1 MTQPTSPWRHT
12 RAPSPKNK
20 NFNVSPDSPSSLLLI
35 VNLIS
40 HFFFISTWNLIH
52 DKKQHKTKHV
62 LCNKWDVSVSTITLI
77 RKKKGPLLLHQAPYR
92 SLTLHHASNLLLACE
107 AATAHHAILVPALYM
122 RFTVSSFPHFLP
134 AVRGRLNS
142 LSSPLTL
149 RTTLFSLE
157 IHLLYPHLTVFFFKL
172 IKKVEKKKNI
182 IAIIFPELPPKHK
195 IMSGIAHF

>member
-1 MTQPTSPWRHT
+1 MKTHKSPPHPKIKTLTSVQTHRLACYSLSISSVISLSSA
-12 RAPSPKNK
+12 REISSMIKN
-20 NFNVSPDSPSSLLLI
+20 N
-35 VNLIS
+35 
-40 HFFFISTWNLIH
+40 T
-52 DKKQHKTKHV
+52 KQNMFSATSGM
-62 LCNKWDVSVSTITLI
+62 VSVSTITLI

-157 IHLLYPHLTVFFFKL
+157 IHLLYPHYLTFFFKL
-172 IKKVEKKKNI
+172 IKKVEKKRI
-182 IAIIFPELPPKHK
+182 LLP
-195 IMSGIAHF
+195 